1 MEKSSARIAQCLLQ
15 KRSQM
20 SVQLPAHLTL
30 LPLSKVCS
38 LHLFPI
44 TELLR
49 LFFLQICKHS
59 SIHLLCCF
67 LGFNSYSLAACVIL
81 WEKPL

>member
-1 MEKSSARIAQCLLQ
+1 MEKSSARIVQCLLQ
-15 KRSQM
+15 KRSQV

-44 TELLR
+44 TELL
-49 LFFLQICKHS
+49 
-59 SIHLLCCF
+59 
-67 LGFNSYSLAACVIL
+67 
-81 WEKPL
+81 